1 MNGMFTPNEERL
13 QMDQARR
20 ANLAKTRRWR
30 AVMLFWTW
38 FQALG
43 ALLGGTMGMLYPHGE
58 FYGGESMV
66 ESLGKLPF
74 SDSVLSSM
82 FVPALALAVLI
93 GVGNLV
99 AAVLIMRQVR
109 AGAVIACAEGL
120 VIVCFTVAEIAIL
133 GSNVLSW
140 VYCVFGIAQFLCGL
154 RYFRCL
160 DGWRTGK

>member
-1 MNGMFTPNEERL
+1 MS
-13 QMDQARR
+13 Q
-20 ANLAKTRRWR
+20 AKTGRWR
-30 AVMLFWTW
+30 GVMLFWTW

-74 SDSVLSSM
+74 SDSLFSSM
-82 FVPALALAVLI
+82 FVPAFALAALI

-99 AAVLIMRQVR
+99 AAVLIMRHVR

-120 VIVCFTVAEIAIL
+120 VIVFFTLAEIAIL
-133 GSNVLSW
+133 GSNALSW
-140 VYCVFGIAQFLCGL
+140 VYCVFGLAQFFCGL
-154 RYFRCL
+154 QYLRHL
-160 DGWRTGK
+160 DGREPRQ